1 LFLEVLFLLLVV
13 LLLEEV
19 LLLLLLVVFGLA
31 LFGCKELL
39 LSFLLP
45 MQM

>member
-1 LFLEVLFLLLVV
+1 VV
-13 LLLEEV
+13 LLLLLLEV
-19 LLLLLLVVFGLA
+19 LLLLVVFGLA

>member
-1 LFLEVLFLLLVV
+1 LLLLLMVV
-13 LLLEEV
+13 
-19 LLLLLLVVFGLA
+19 LLLLVVFGLA